1 MLWYCRQTD
10 YFMAY
15 RCKSTTK
22 LYRKKKQKRKKIIRK
37 RTHEQKNIELNIYTK
52 GLAKNNAKRHQQ
64 TPKTQ
69 HPSIVFSEHVN
80 IREPTIKSKK
90 KKYIFFHYVYIFF
103 WFSLSQRLATT
114 KTSTKAKFIKNWI
127 QAKIRVLWNRN
138 EEIQKAKIDKGMCLR
153 NVLDEYK
160 WNKCRK

>member
-90 KKYIFFHYVYIFF
+90 KKIFFFIMCIFF
-103 WFSLSQRLATT
+103 SGFVEPASHDHENQHKSKIHQKLDSG
-114 KTSTKAKFIKNWI
+114 KNTRSV
-127 QAKIRVLWNRN
+127 KP
-138 EEIQKAKIDKGMCLR
+138 K
-153 NVLDEYK
+153 
-160 WNKCRK
+160 